1 MGIAERISVAVRESH
16 ALFKLDARRVEVEE
30 REGEISR
37 DTERET
43 DRERGGGGG
52 EREREKSERVRIDR
66 TEQYDV
72 PSRDNDI
79 SQLAI

>member
-43 DRERGGGGG
+43 DRERGGGR
-52 EREREKSERVRIDR
+52 EREREIREG
-66 TEQYDV
+66 TY
-72 PSRDNDI
+72 
-79 SQLAI
+79 